1 MFKEIDVIKDLALKY
16 SKPQLGRMAQLG
28 MIEPQKAMMAGMMR
42 DRIAKEDAKPPTST
56 VAQDVLG
63 LQPPQQQPQ
72 PQQMGMP
79 QMAQAQPQQAPQPQM
94 GMPPQPEQPPMDATQ
109 MAATGGLTSLPVP
122 EQDYAGGG
130 IVAFDDGGEVSGY
143 ARGGIPQMPNMNFNL
158 EQYTAAPVG
167 PDYISN
173 ALAERKGIYEQEG
186 VINPYESL
194 MKKSE
199 DKREEIGTRKE
210 QAKGEFLMNLGVGL
224 MGAKRGQE
232 MAALG
237 AGAMKGMSDYK
248 DAMKDVRMSEEKLE
262 DRIGAYK
269 LADYQAK
276 KTGTDAAIDKRD
288 AARKDLLAAQNKNV
302 ETKNAAAIEGKKLEM
317 QGYNTA
323 MGYKGTV
330 DAASIRNAAMPDLY
344 KMANSPDMLKS
355 MPNSTFAQRL
365 EAVGKFAHPK
375 DSYNALTSRFNLLNK
390 TIAETNYPLNIAYN
404 SAKTDGERKDILA
417 KMEANAIRIREE
429 QKWTPADN
437 SRLQHEQAQLG
448 GTTQTQGQALPMP
461 PTEAELKMGALYETA
476 QGPAIW
482 NGTAFVEAPAG
493 K

>member
-42 DRIAKEDAKPPTST
+42 DRIAKEDAKPPTAT

-63 LQPPQQQPQ
+63 LQPPQQQQPQ

-79 QMAQAQPQQAPQPQM
+79 QTAQPQPQQAPQPQM
-94 GMPPQPEQPPMDATQ
+94 GMPQQPEQPPMDATQ

-167 PDYISN
+167 EDFISN

-186 VINPYESL
+186 VINPYEGL

-199 DKREEIGTRKE
+199 DKRGEIGTRKE

-248 DAMKDVRMSEEKLE
+248 DAMKDVRQSEEKLE
-262 DRIGAYK
+262 DRVSAYE
-269 LADYQAK
+269 LANYQAK
-276 KTGTDAAIDKRD
+276 KLGTDAAIDKRD

-302 ETKNAAAIEGKKLEM
+302 ESKNAATIEGKKLEM

-330 DAASIRNAAMPDLY
+330 DAAHIRNAATPDFL
-344 KMANSPDMLKS
+344 KIANSPDLIKD
-355 MPNSTFAQRL
+355 MPNSTLAQRL
-365 EAVGKFAHPK
+365 EAVGQYQHPK
-375 DSYNALTSRFNLLNK
+375 DVYNALSARQSNVVKAIADAQGPLWLQYSDPKVKPEQKQAILTQIQDVATKIKAQANWTKGDEDRLQQLNK
-390 TIAETNYPLNIAYN
+390 Q
-404 SAKTDGERKDILA
+404 SAPVQ
-417 KMEANAIRIREE
+417 EA
-429 QKWTPADN
+429 
-437 SRLQHEQAQLG
+437 
-448 GTTQTQGQALPMP
+448 QALPMP
-461 PTEAELKMGALYETA
+461 PTEAELKKGALYTTA

-482 NGTAFVEAPAG
+482 NGTAFEAAPA